1 MFLIRHDMVSP
12 VDIVIAQSMISIHF
26 LSIFSFI
33 HSLLLSK
40 GFSLELDFKQ
50 TLKMNLRSKTNL
62 QISAPPQIPRH
73 LMLSLNI
80 YNIEMPV
87 SFGYN
92 IYFSQTNE
100 RTNKQTFPRLSFLLF
115 PVQFQELRI
124 LQLFRF
130 LECLLAVCGRF
141 SRGNNCFH
149 CSSVMSIPGFPRN

>member
-50 TLKMNLRSKTNL
+50 TLKMNPRSKTNL

-80 YNIEMPV
+80 CNIEMPV

-92 IYFSQTNE
+92 IHFSQTNE
-100 RTNKQTFPRLSFLLF
+100 RTNKETFPRLSFLVSCTVSGAKNSPALS
-115 PVQFQELRI
+115 VLRMSA
-124 LQLFRF
+124 R
-130 LECLLAVCGRF
+130 CLW
-141 SRGNNCFH
+141 
-149 CSSVMSIPGFPRN
+149 